1 MESCLNANSL
11 QQHIFLGHGRFDSL
25 EVKCNKCRGVK
36 LVQRSFEK
44 KLQLYS
50 INQNWVNDEGEEWKL
65 VELNHDVNIISRVRI
80 FCAAKI
86 VF

>member
-25 EVKCNKCRGVK
+25 EVKCNKCQGVK

-44 KLQLYS
+44 RVLLTVVLDKPKL
-50 INQNWVNDEGEEWKL
+50 
-65 VELNHDVNIISRVRI
+65 
-80 FCAAKI
+80 
-86 VF
+86 